1 QSKLE
6 SAHGLNLICITPCC
20 CVFSTVLVCD
30 YCWNP
35 LLRKNAV
42 PRCLHVALRLV
53 HDYDGQP
60 E

>member
-1 QSKLE
+1 MTS
-6 SAHGLNLICITPCC
+6 CC
-20 CVFSTVLVCD
+20 CVFSTVLVCY

-42 PRCLHVALRLV
+42 PRCLHVAPRLV
-53 HDYDGQP
+53 HDYNGQP